1 MRDRARAG
9 VDAGFSA
16 ARGPREIRDF
26 VGWVGARPP
35 RTRRCKEL
43 RARDPQGAGPSIT
56 APDESASG
64 SGLTGARNRGRAI
77 ATTTGMAQIAVA
89 YPKRAAA
96 RPRRVPPSDEPRS
109 MPLFQSALT
118 LLRCA
123 LEPRAAI
130 ARYAAVCTAP

>member
-16 ARGPREIRDF
+16 ARGPREIADF
-26 VGWVGARPP
+26 VGWVGARPA

-43 RARDPQGAGPSIT
+43 RAGDPQGVAASIN

-64 SGLTGARNRGRAI
+64 SGLTGTRNKGSAI
-77 ATTTGMAQIAVA
+77 ATTAGMAQIAVA

-123 LEPRAAI
+123 LEPPAVM
-130 ARYAAVCTAP
+130 ARNPAVCAAP